1 MHANTLKVVG
11 TKQLHRK
18 MKEKETV
25 METEG
30 SVGEGVSN
38 PDHLTSKHVLLQVT
52 LWLLN
57 TP

>member
-1 MHANTLKVVG
+1 
-11 TKQLHRK
+11 

-38 PDHLTSKHVLLQVT
+38 PDHLTSKPWTHMEKGRHVLLQVT
-52 LWLLN
+52 LSFLS